1 MRFITSFFIIFLV
14 FMSGCIDFDSSSDKS
29 KQDYQ
34 DLSFEIL
41 NVPQSLQANQ
51 VINPVLRITN
61 SGKYSIPA
69 QGIFVKILNTQQFN
83 IDMSS
88 QTKDNQEV
96 ISETMTNS
104 VPIKGKV
111 LDSEYGDIFDFTF
124 NDVKISTFLNPGEKT
139 IFNIEQCHKYRTQ
152 VFSYICISKDSYGQT
167 CNSAEKKSTSISSN
181 DIEINVFEQINSIA
195 SGQNVLST
203 LNIEGKYIDSSS
215 ISTNKEMNCL
225 DNRNRNTI
233 KLDSIQIGSKVINNI
248 EKYCGS
254 DLIYLGKNNDFKI
267 ICNGLPTYDAWTK
280 SSIDFTERITFNFD
294 YMKSDIISKDLSIV

>member
-1 MRFITSFFIIFLV
+1 MILHQIILNK
-14 FMSGCIDFDSSSDKS
+14 IIKI
-29 KQDYQ
+29 
-34 DLSFEIL
+34 LSFEIL

-152 VFSYICISKDSYGQT
+152 VFPTFVFPKIHMVKLVILL
-167 CNSAEKKSTSISSN
+167 KKSTSISSN

-215 ISTNKEMNCL
+215 ISTNKGDEL
-225 DNRNRNTI
+225 LR
-233 KLDSIQIGSKVINNI
+233 
-248 EKYCGS
+248 
-254 DLIYLGKNNDFKI
+254 
-267 ICNGLPTYDAWTK
+267 
-280 SSIDFTERITFNFD
+280 
-294 YMKSDIISKDLSIV
+294 